1 MKAQKSKSL
10 ISIIGGVLAALFLGA
25 IVLSFA
31 RSCKKDDPY
40 NEPSLPTAGTLN
52 ARLASA
58 VGDVE
63 LTLPENM
70 TLSVNDG
77 GETVLGKAGA
87 NIVLDGEN
95 VGVINAIGGK
105 HSVIRA
111 GNAGSLTFKNFTIND
126 KTDDSISGYGNYL
139 YFGGDVTFEN
149 CTITDSIYFY
159 KGTRAVF
166 KDCKFSSTIANQYS
180 VWIGDGSATFER
192 CTFNGFRGL
201 KVHEFED
208 LPQDVKSV
216 EVDTCLFYSLTNKP
230 GIAIGALDENS
241 IVRVTGST
249 FDKCLSWD
257 TVGSLTGVDGFYE
270 CDTPLA
276 DFSFSEESNTITNI
290 RYKISY
296 KWYSLEKEIEDIPE
310 KLFKSDANYPTS
322 YVSGEE
328 TTIDDLGIWKQSSH
342 VSYEFEG
349 WYFDYLCSDGQE
361 FDGVITSDMTGD
373 LTIYALIGI
382 WVGAGNSSTN
392 ELPSIPIY
400 EATDPYV
407 DDCYENLDIF
417 GELK

>member
-1 MKAQKSKSL
+1 MKTQKKSL
-10 ISIIGGVLAALFLGA
+10 INIIGSILAALFIGA
-25 IVLSFA
+25 LVLSFA
-31 RSCKKDDPY
+31 RSCKKDEPY
-40 NEPSLPTAGTLN
+40 REPSLPTTGTLN

-63 LTLPENM
+63 LSLLENM

-126 KTDDSISGYGNYL
+126 CTDDSINGYGNYL

-159 KGTRAVF
+159 KGNSATF
-166 KDCKFSSTIANQYS
+166 KNCKFSSTIANQYS
-180 VWIGDGSATFER
+180 VWIGDGTATFER

-201 KVHEFED
+201 KVHEFKD

-216 EVDTCLFYSLTNKP
+216 DVDTCLFYSLTNKP

-241 IVRVTGST
+241 SVRVTGST

-270 CDTPLA
+270 CDTPLT

-296 KWYSLEKEIEDIPE
+296 KWYSLEREIEDIPP
-310 KLFKSDANYPTS
+310 LMFKSDANYPTS
-322 YVSGEE
+322 YVAGEE
-328 TTIDDLGIWKQSSH
+328 TKIDDLGIWKQSSR

-349 WYFDYLCSDGQE
+349 WFFEPMCSE
-361 FDGVITSDMTGD
+361 ESAFDGVITADMTGD
-373 LTIYALIGI
+373 IVIYAKVAI
-382 WVGAGNSSTN
+382 WVGGGNSSTS
-392 ELPSIPIY
+392 ELPSIPIF
-400 EATDPYV
+400 EATNPYV
-407 DDCYENLDIF
+407 DDCYDNLDTF
-417 GELK
+417 GER